1 MMRYILKLIRNIF
14 TLTGSENQSRMRKHI
29 ILFGPPGS
37 GKGTQA
43 KKLEAKYGIVQIST
57 GDLFRYEMSHDT
69 PLGLRAK
76 AYMAKG
82 ELVPDEVVIGMLQN
96 KVDATPEAKGFIFDG
111 FPRTIP
117 QAEALDQLLADK
129 NEQIGKLI
137 ALTVSDGEL
146 VNRLLERGKTSG
158 RTDDSNEE
166 IIQNRI
172 DIYKKDTSPV
182 YDFYAHKN
190 KSCSVDGIGTIDDIF
205 DRLCQEIESI

>member
-1 MMRYILKLIRNIF
+1 MTRYILKLIRNIF

-43 KKLEAKYGIVQIST
+43 KKLEAKYGIIQIST